1 MSDEPKFRSQAVFLF
16 ACVTTF
22 LASVGLNLQ
31 IRANSALAM
40 EGVPPTRI
48 ALVNMLLQLAM
59 MVLVLIA
66 ARPVRR
72 AFHQFV
78 VAFRNGKVKPWW
90 FVGGLVGALVITL
103 MGVVTP
109 LVGVAVFSIA
119 LVAGQTTSSLSV
131 DRWGLGPGGRRQLTV
146 TRVLAAVLAVTAVVV
161 SVSDR
166 FVPDGRGE
174 LAWGAAGLAFLGGLA
189 ISFQAAANG
198 QIAKVS
204 GQPSIGAGVN
214 FAVGTLVLTLVSVF
228 TWATNTTSASGA
240 GTWWL
245 YLGSV
250 FGLFIV
256 LNTAW
261 AVRYLGIL
269 LLTVIGVLGQMAGAL
284 AMDILFPTPGIVASP
299 ALIGGVLLAVVAVV
313 VGTSAQWRRG
323 AGTRARAP
331 RS

>member
-1 MSDEPKFRSQAVFLF
+1 MTRMPWARNQAVVVL
-16 ACVTTF
+16 AGVTTF
-22 LASVGLNLQ
+22 LASVGVNLQ

-48 ALVNMLLQLAM
+48 ALVNMAMQLAM
-59 MVLVLIA
+59 MVLVLFAI
-66 ARPVRR
+66 RPVRR
-72 AFHQFV
+72 ALRRFMSAVRDGQ
-78 VAFRNGKVKPWW
+78 VKLWW
-90 FVGGLVGALVITL
+90 FVGGLVGASIITL

-131 DRWGLGPGGRRQLTV
+131 DRWGLGPGGRRRLTI

-166 FVPDGRGE
+166 FVPDGRGD
-174 LAWGAAGLAFLGGLA
+174 LAWGAAGLALVGGMA

-198 QIAKVS
+198 QIARVS

-214 FAVGTLVLTLVSVF
+214 FAVGTLVLTVISVF
-228 TWATNTTSASGA
+228 SLATGTPSSPGL

-245 YLGSV
+245 YLGAV

-269 LLTVIGVLGQMAGAL
+269 LLTIIGVLGQMAGAL
-284 AMDILFPTPGIVASP
+284 AIDILIPTEGVRVTP
-299 ALIGGVLLAVVAVV
+299 ALIGGVCLAVLAVAV
-313 VGTSAQWRRG
+313 GSSAQWRRG
-323 AGTRARAP
+323 PRAVTRT
-331 RS
+331 S

>member
-1 MSDEPKFRSQAVFLF
+1 MTHLPKTRSQAVALL
-16 ACVTTF
+16 AGVTTF
-22 LASVGLNLQ
+22 FASVGVNLQ

-40 EGVPPTRI
+40 EGVPPIRI
-48 ALVNMLLQLAM
+48 ALVNMALQLAM
-59 MVLVLIA
+59 MILVLLA
-66 ARPVRR
+66 VAPVRR
-72 AFHQFV
+72 AMQRFSAAVRDRQ
-78 VAFRNGKVKPWW
+78 VKLWW
-90 FVGGLVGALVITL
+90 FVGGIVGASIITL

-131 DRWGLGPGGRRQLTV
+131 DRWGLGPGGRRRLTV
-146 TRVLAAVLAVTAVVV
+146 TRVLAAVMAVIAVIV

-166 FVPDGRGE
+166 FVSDGRAD
-174 LAWGAAGLAFLGGLA
+174 LAWGAAGLALLGGMA

-198 QIAKVS
+198 QIARVS

-214 FAVGTLVLTLVSVF
+214 FAVGTLALTVISVF
-228 TWATNTTSASGA
+228 TRASDTSSSPGI

-245 YLGSV
+245 YFGAV

-269 LLTVIGVLGQMAGAL
+269 LLTIIGVLGQMAGAL
-284 AMDILFPTPGIVASP
+284 TMDLLIPTQGVLVTP

-313 VGTSAQWRRG
+313 VGSSAQWRRG
-323 AGTRARAP
+323 NRVVPTET
-331 RS
+331 